1 VLSYAKASGRPIK
14 NLLAALSWPEKE
26 ALMILR
32 NRSAAI
38 NLTVENVRTLTDRW
52 EVVYSYDAP

>member
-1 VLSYAKASGRPIK
+1 
-14 NLLAALSWPEKE
+14 
-26 ALMILR
+26 MILR
-32 NRSAAI
+32 NRSATI